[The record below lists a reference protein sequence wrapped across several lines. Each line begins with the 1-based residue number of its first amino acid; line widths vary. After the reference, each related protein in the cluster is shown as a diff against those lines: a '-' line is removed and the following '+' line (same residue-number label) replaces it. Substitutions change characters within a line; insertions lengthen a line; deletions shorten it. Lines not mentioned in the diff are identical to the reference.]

1 MTWRTWC
8 GVSASLTAL
17 AVLPACVA
25 HSSHPAPGSTSRTP
39 TTTAIAAT
47 PAAPAAVTPATRT
60 KKWIDLAVGDCLA
73 DLPPTDPSVLTVAI
87 VGCAAPHHAEA
98 YFRAP
103 VPVNA
108 AIAEV
113 ANQRCATRFP
123 QYSGQSLGGS
133 PYMITYLIDST
144 QDRTSANPTPST
156 VICLLQGSNS
166 QVLTGSARR

>member
-1 MTWRTWC
+1 VTWRTWW
-8 GVSASLTAL
+8 GVSVLLTAL

-25 HSSHPAPGSTSRTP
+25 PGSHPSPGSTSRPP

-47 PAAPAAVTPATRT
+47 SAAPAAATPTTRT

-73 DLPPTDPSVLTVAI
+73 DLPPTDPSVLTVTI
-87 VGCAAPHHAEA
+87 VDCAAPHHAEA

-113 ANQRCATRFP
+113 ANEP
-123 QYSGQSLGGS
+123 
-133 PYMITYLIDST
+133 
-144 QDRTSANPTPST
+144 
-156 VICLLQGSNS
+156 
-166 QVLTGSARR
+166 AR